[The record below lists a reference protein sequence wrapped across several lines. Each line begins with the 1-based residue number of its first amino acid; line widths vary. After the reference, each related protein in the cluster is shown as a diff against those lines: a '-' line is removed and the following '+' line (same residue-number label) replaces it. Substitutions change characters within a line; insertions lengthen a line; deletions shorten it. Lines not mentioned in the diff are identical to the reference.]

1 MNTGKRA
8 VRRKKVGSAIVIGAG
23 FSGMVSAL
31 LLARSGI
38 RVILLERSDQVAPLL
53 RNYFHDGF
61 EINHGFHYLGGFY
74 PGGALRRCFE
84 QLGIAEK
91 LAPISVNDDG
101 FDVFSGLSADK
112 IVMPVGPDRVR
123 SALELQFPA
132 SIPALNKYFELLD
145 GVFREFS
152 FFSIE
157 SFFYRRTPDLT
168 GVSLHDFLAQQNA
181 EQSLIDFLGAYSQ
194 MLLGLSA
201 RESSLLSHLLGVG
214 AYFYSAQT
222 FRHSGGALV
231 QALEEQVRRA
241 GVDVRT
247 GCEAVRILSEERRH
261 FTAVAARSLSDGKE
275 TLLEADAC
283 ISTIHP
289 KRLLPLIQD
298 RHAFHLF
305 ARRIGDYSDTQA
317 VCVFHLAVQ
326 GETAEKFVSNC
337 HIYRRWQDGR
347 PRHHLTL
354 LPDFSE
360 NRCASPQE
368 RQMTVLMS
376 PWDNEDHPD
385 CPERLEGNC
394 CSAQRLDVGGNPPV
408 QAAYLKRVS
417 EEMAARLEAEFHEL
431 KGKYRIIDTVTPCH
445 FDRLNATWDGS
456 IYGVRCSL
464 NRFGI
469 STIGPLRGFFL
480 AGQSVTA
487 PGIFGALVS
496 AYLAS
501 NRITGNINL

>member
-1 MNTGKRA
+1 MNMEKRA
-8 VRRKKVGSAIVIGAG
+8 VRRKKAGNAIVIGAG

-38 RVILLERSDQVAPLL
+38 RVTLLERSDQVAPLL
-53 RNYFHDGF
+53 RNYFREGF
-61 EINHGFHYLGGFY
+61 EINHGFHYLGGYY

-84 QLGIAEK
+84 ELDIAGK
-91 LAPISVNDDG
+91 LDPINVNNDG
-101 FDVFSGLSADK
+101 FDVFSGFGAER

-123 SALELQFPA
+123 STLESRFPA
-132 SIPALNKYFELLD
+132 SMPALEKYFALLD
-145 GVFREFS
+145 GVFRDFS

-157 SFFYRRTPDLT
+157 SFFYRGTPDLT
-168 GVSLHDFLAQQNA
+168 GVSLHDFLAQHNA
-181 EQSLIDFLGAYSQ
+181 EKKLIDFLGAYTQ

-222 FRHSGGALV
+222 FRGGGGALV
-231 QALEEQVRRA
+231 AALEERLRRA

-247 GCEAVRILSEERRH
+247 GCEAVRVLSEERRH
-261 FTAVAARSLSDGKE
+261 FTGVAVRSLSDGAE
-275 TLLEADAC
+275 FILEADAC

-298 RHAFHLF
+298 RHACHLF

-317 VCVFHLAVQ
+317 VCVFHLAVAQ
-326 GETAEKFVSNC
+326 HAAAKFDRNW
-337 HIYRRWQDGR
+337 HIYRSWPDGR
-347 PRHHLTL
+347 PKHHLTL
-354 LPDFSE
+354 LPDFSG
-360 NRCASPQE
+360 NHCASPQE

-385 CPERLEGNC
+385 CPERLDGHC
-394 CSAQRLDVGGNPPV
+394 CSAQLLEVGGNSPV
-408 QAAYLKRVS
+408 QVAYLKRVS
-417 EEMAARLEAEFHEL
+417 EEMTLRLESEFPEL
-431 KGKYRIIDTVTPCH
+431 KEKYRIIDTVTPCH

-456 IYGVRCSL
+456 IYGVRCSV

-496 AYLAS
+496 AYLAC